1 MPKKQKI
8 DKQLNNLFGNLKP
21 EETDKGEKRK
31 PKVQKEAVSPPPSTP
46 KPVQSTPKITPP
58 QADSTPPTFVPPIV
72 PPSSAPKS
80 APVEISPR
88 TTPINRPTK
97 RQTSLLGPLPE
108 PTTTVQETSSSHTSA
123 FSVSFQTG
131 MQDWAT
137 LRIED
142 ALANREWSPDE
153 QLLVRQVTD
162 QLALALENAQ
172 LFQETQ
178 EALESTRARAEA
190 ENIINDIAASFL
202 NINDPAKVQDEI
214 NQGLGK
220 IGKFVGV
227 EHAYVYTFNN
237 DGLTMDKTHAW
248 RDEDIAAS
256 VREERRV
263 SRNLLPYT
271 LSFLNKLEAFI
282 APVVANLPEGA
293 RADRVEYQRNGIQSV
308 LCVPLSLRNEA
319 IGFIGLDSV
328 RHLKE
333 WRDEEIT
340 TLRLF
345 GQIAVSALERARN
358 QEALSKSEADLRA
371 LFSSMDDVV
380 LVMDKDGKYVRI
392 APTNPSL
399 LVRPPD
405 ELLGKYMHDVMSKE
419 TADLS
424 VTAIRET
431 IETDKPSQVE
441 YELPVGDEAHWF
453 LANLTKLDENNIFW
467 VARDITERKK
477 AEEAIR
483 RRNEYLA
490 VSAEIGKLVTSTL
503 DLNSIFT
510 RTVRLISERF
520 QMYHV
525 AIFIVEETRFNALLQ
540 EATGLAGEEMK
551 QNNHAVAVND
561 KSIVGKVCGGGEPVV
576 VNDLQHD
583 PIYKFNPLLPETRS
597 EAAIPLR
604 IGSRTIG
611 ALDIQSKYI
620 NAFTEDEVS
629 VLQTLADQI
638 AIAIDNARSFQLSQ
652 EAVKEMREIDRVKS
666 QFLANMSHE
675 LRTPLNSIIGF
686 SRVILKGID
695 GPVTELQQQDLSA
708 IYNSGQHLL
717 TLINDILDLAK
728 IEAGK
733 MELAFD
739 EVNMTDITNSVIST
753 MSGLIK
759 DKPIQLKRI
768 IEPDLPTVRAD
779 AIRIRQVMINLLSN
793 AAKFTDEGDIT
804 VHVGARP
811 GPNGRMEVQ
820 VNVTDSGT
828 GISKE
833 DQAKLFQA
841 FSQVD
846 DSPTRKTGGT
856 GLGLSICQNLVNMHG
871 GRIWVDS
878 ELGRGST
885 FSFTL
890 PLYKKQTEA
899 GSTIAGNRIILSID
913 DDPQVIGLYERY
925 LQPQG
930 YQVIALTDPNQA
942 VERIKQLKPFAV
954 TLDIMMPGID
964 GWQVLDQIKADSETR
979 NTQVII
985 CSIIEDLE
993 KGFSLGA
1000 SDYLVKPILED
1011 DLVNSLDRLNADGS
1025 IRDVLV
1031 IDDDPND
1038 LRLISKILNDDGR
1051 YKATLAEGGINGWTM
1066 ISSGSPPHAVIMDLF
1081 MPDMNGFQI
1090 LENMR
1095 ASVNLRD
1102 IPVIVISGVDL
1113 TAEQKEQLNQLGQR
1127 LLSKGSF
1134 NEKEL
1139 LTTIQRALDR
1149 VNK

>member
-8 DKQLNNLFGNLKP
+8 DKRLDKLFDNLTPADAVKAP
-21 EETDKGEKRK
+21 KGK
-31 PKVQKEAVSPPPSTP
+31 PKAEREAPPLSAPETVQPIQKEAPAPTRLKRHTSTLP
-46 KPVQSTPKITPP
+46 
-58 QADSTPPTFVPPIV
+58 
-72 PPSSAPKS
+72 
-80 APVEISPR
+80 
-88 TTPINRPTK
+88 
-97 RQTSLLGPLPE
+97 PLPE
-108 PTTTVQETSSSHTSA
+108 VVVIQDPAGSNASGFA
-123 FSVSFQTG
+123 INFQTG
-131 MQDWAT
+131 NQDWAT
-137 LRIED
+137 LKVED
-142 ALANREWSPDE
+142 ETPREWTADE

-162 QLALALENAQ
+162 QLALALENAR

-178 EALESTRARAEA
+178 EALETTRARAEA
-190 ENIINDIAASFL
+190 ENLINDIATAFLNVNDPTRINQEITHGLERIGEFL
-202 NINDPAKVQDEI
+202 NIDRASI
-214 NQGLGK
+214 F
-220 IGKFVGV
+220 I
-227 EHAYVYTFNN
+227 FNE
-237 DGLTMDKTHAW
+237 DGLTMDNTHEW
-248 RDEDIAAS
+248 HDE
-256 VREERRV
+256 RV
-263 SRNLLPYT
+263 ESLIEKYHHVPRNAFPYAMD
-271 LSFLNKLEAFI
+271 FLNKMEPFI
-282 APVVANLPEGA
+282 ASNTTELPDEALIDREEYTRTKTQSVMNVPVVLQNQA
-293 RADRVEYQRNGIQSV
+293 V
-308 LCVPLSLRNEA
+308 
-319 IGFIGLDSV
+319 GFISLNSV
-328 RHLKE
+328 RWIKN
-333 WRDEEIT
+333 WREEDVA

-345 GQIAVSALERARN
+345 GQIAISALERAKD
-358 QEALSKSEADLRA
+358 QSALTKSEADLRA
-371 LFSSMDDVV
+371 LFSSMEDVV
-380 LVMDKDGKYVRI
+380 FVVDKDGRYVRI
-392 APTNPSL
+392 APTNPGL

-405 ELLGKYMHDVMSKE
+405 ELLGQLMRDVLPKDTADRFMAAIKE
-419 TADLS
+419 TLEKNEA
-424 VTAIRET
+424 VQI
-431 IETDKPSQVE
+431 E
-441 YELPVGDEAHWF
+441 YELPVAGEVYWF
-453 LANLTKLDENNIFW
+453 LANLTKLDEDNVFW

-477 AEEAIR
+477 SEEAIR

-510 RTVRLISERF
+510 RTVKLISERF
-520 QMYHV
+520 SMYHV
-525 AIFIVEETRFNALLQ
+525 AIFIVEETGFNAALR
-540 EATGLAGEEMK
+540 EATGIAGAEMK
-551 QNNHAVAVND
+551 NNHHAVIVNNE
-561 KSIVGKVCGGGEPVV
+561 SIVGQVTSNGQSVV
-576 VNDLQHD
+576 VNDVLKN
-583 PIYKFNPLLPETRS
+583 PIYKFNPLLPETKS

-604 IGSRTIG
+604 IGNRTIG
-611 ALDIQSKYI
+611 AVDIQSKFVD
-620 NAFTEDEVS
+620 AFTEDEVS

-638 AIAIDNARSFQLSQ
+638 AIAIDNARSFELSQ

-717 TLINDILDLAK
+717 SLINDILDLAK

-739 EVNMTDITNSVIST
+739 EVNMSDLINSVIST
-753 MSGLIK
+753 MSGLVK
-759 DKPIQLKRI
+759 DKPIELKRI
-768 IEPDLPTVRAD
+768 VESDLPTVRAD
-779 AIRIRQVMINLLSN
+779 AIRVRQVMINLLSN

-804 VHVGARP
+804 IHAGVRP
-811 GPNGRMEVQ
+811 GPNGRLELQ
-820 VNVTDSGT
+820 VNVTDSGA

-856 GLGLSICQNLVNMHG
+856 GLGLSICQHLISMHG

-878 ELGRGST
+878 EVGHGST

-890 PLYKKQTEA
+890 PIYRKERELDIVTS
-899 GSTIAGNRIILSID
+899 GSRIILAID

-930 YQVIALTDPNQA
+930 YQVVALTDPSKA
-942 VERIKQLKPFAV
+942 VERIKNLRPFAV

-979 NTQVII
+979 NTPVIV
-985 CSIIEDLE
+985 CSIVEDLE
-993 KGFSLGA
+993 KGYSLGA

-1025 IRDVLV
+1025 IREVLV

-1038 LRLISKILNDDGR
+1038 LRLIAKILTEDGR
-1051 YKATLAEGGINGWTM
+1051 YKAILAEGGPSGWTI
-1066 ISSGSPPHAVIMDLF
+1066 ISSGTPPHAVIMDLF
-1081 MPDMNGFQI
+1081 MPDMDGFQI

-1095 ASVNLRD
+1095 ANETLRD
-1102 IPVIVISGVDL
+1102 IPVIVISGMDL
-1113 TAEQKEQLNQLGQR
+1113 TAEQKEELNKFGQR

-1139 LTTIQRALDR
+1139 LTTIQRALER
-1149 VNK
+1149 VSPK

>member
-1 MPKKQKI
+1 
-8 DKQLNNLFGNLKP
+8 
-21 EETDKGEKRK
+21 
-31 PKVQKEAVSPPPSTP
+31 
-46 KPVQSTPKITPP
+46 
-58 QADSTPPTFVPPIV
+58 
-72 PPSSAPKS
+72 
-80 APVEISPR
+80 
-88 TTPINRPTK
+88 
-97 RQTSLLGPLPE
+97 
-108 PTTTVQETSSSHTSA
+108 
-123 FSVSFQTG
+123 
-131 MQDWAT
+131 
-137 LRIED
+137 
-142 ALANREWSPDE
+142 
-153 QLLVRQVTD
+153 
-162 QLALALENAQ
+162 
-172 LFQETQ
+172 
-178 EALESTRARAEA
+178 
-190 ENIINDIAASFL
+190 
-202 NINDPAKVQDEI
+202 
-214 NQGLGK
+214 
-220 IGKFVGV
+220 
-227 EHAYVYTFNN
+227 
-237 DGLTMDKTHAW
+237 
-248 RDEDIAAS
+248 
-256 VREERRV
+256 
-263 SRNLLPYT
+263 
-271 LSFLNKLEAFI
+271 
-282 APVVANLPEGA
+282 
-293 RADRVEYQRNGIQSV
+293 
-308 LCVPLSLRNEA
+308 
-319 IGFIGLDSV
+319 
-328 RHLKE
+328 
-333 WRDEEIT
+333 
-340 TLRLF
+340 
-345 GQIAVSALERARN
+345 
-358 QEALSKSEADLRA
+358 
-371 LFSSMDDVV
+371 
-380 LVMDKDGKYVRI
+380 
-392 APTNPSL
+392 
-399 LVRPPD
+399 
-405 ELLGKYMHDVMSKE
+405 
-419 TADLS
+419 
-424 VTAIRET
+424 
-431 IETDKPSQVE
+431 
-441 YELPVGDEAHWF
+441 
-453 LANLTKLDENNIFW
+453 
-467 VARDITERKK
+467 
-477 AEEAIR
+477 
-483 RRNEYLA
+483 
-490 VSAEIGKLVTSTL
+490 
-503 DLNSIFT
+503 
-510 RTVRLISERF
+510 
-520 QMYHV
+520 
-525 AIFIVEETRFNALLQ
+525 
-540 EATGLAGEEMK
+540 
-551 QNNHAVAVND
+551 
-561 KSIVGKVCGGGEPVV
+561 
-576 VNDLQHD
+576 
-583 PIYKFNPLLPETRS
+583 
-597 EAAIPLR
+597 
-604 IGSRTIG
+604 
-611 ALDIQSKYI
+611 
-620 NAFTEDEVS
+620 
-629 VLQTLADQI
+629 
-638 AIAIDNARSFQLSQ
+638 
-652 EAVKEMREIDRVKS
+652 MREIDRVKS